1 MHGNVL
7 ALRQKLPHW
16 TETDLLSPILVSFF
30 TKKSIFFF
38 FLDLE
43 ILRYCWAMVSTWLF
57 RMEHNQGKQVIGTT
71 GISCLF
77 ILTHCPQA
85 CDFFSL
91 PAGWREMGI
100 CSSTGSWMNQPFL
113 SVQRLSSFF
122 SRRLPTDPSC
132 KTALGWILWLS
143 AMYPG
148 LVLKKGFVHVYCHHS
163 PLRLWKWKTELIL
176 SYWIWLYLA
185 AISSTMYICNFCPG

>member
-1 MHGNVL
+1 MNWNRFAFPNTCIVFY
-7 ALRQKLPHW
+7 K
-16 TETDLLSPILVSFF
+16 EKFF
-30 TKKSIFFF
+30 LFF

-132 KTALGWILWLS
+132 KTALGWIFWLS
-143 AMYPG
+143 TMYPG
-148 LVLKKGFVHVYCHHS
+148 LVLKKGFVRVYCHHS